1 MRGHKILVNLGH
13 KYFSGKKVK
22 TKDGKKFFL
31 SGSWVKTL
39 FDVKKL
45 SMQTHYEINN
55 FFE

>member
-22 TKDGKKFFL
+22 TKDGKKFFS

-39 FDVKKL
+39 FYVKK
-45 SMQTHYEINN
+45 
-55 FFE
+55 